1 MIQKLYLKANRVAYL
16 VDNLYC
22 YQTRGVSTMHSDRT
36 LEKIAN
42 NVASLEEKYFDLV
55 LANQD
60 TAGIRGM
67 YHYGLVE
74 HKKYL
79 EERAL
84 TDTTIYLKICSRPEL
99 LAQH

>member
-1 MIQKLYLKANRVAYL
+1 
-16 VDNLYC
+16 
-22 YQTRGVSTMHSDRT
+22 MHNDWT

-84 TDTTIYLKICSRPEL
+84 TDTAIYLKICSRLEL
-99 LAQH
+99 LTQESIQ

>member
-1 MIQKLYLKANRVAYL
+1 M
-16 VDNLYC
+16 
-22 YQTRGVSTMHSDRT
+22 
-36 LEKIAN
+36 
-42 NVASLEEKYFDLV
+42 ASLEEKYFDLV

-74 HKKYL
+74 YKKYF

-84 TDTTIYLKICSRPEL
+84 TDTAIYLKICSRPEL